1 MVARP
6 FSFMKTACTQSF
18 LTPRSQSD
26 LLNGSQFNGALW
38 VPPASQEP
46 SYQVLPVTWMARRP
60 AFWLHIEGD
69 SELARAEKEEL
80 ISLFNGGDVGRVL
93 GHPVICIGLLRET
106 ENTFTVPYVKLTSQY
121 TYMSGA
127 RSHARTS
134 SSTLPPIDPSVRP
147 PPPRP
152 CVEKLPAEPPTER
165 RV

>member
-93 GHPVICIGLLRET
+93 GHPVICIGLLRENANGEPLDALYMKGRGACGDKT
-106 ENTFTVPYVKLTSQY
+106 SLQVPHCMPLFVSCCSPRSCGLCKQTG
-121 TYMSGA
+121 YMS
-127 RSHARTS
+127 H
-134 SSTLPPIDPSVRP
+134 
-147 PPPRP
+147 
-152 CVEKLPAEPPTER
+152 E
-165 RV
+165 